1 MCASLYQLPPGKV
14 VLEIDDV
21 SKSYGEKEVLSHVS
35 LLVERGSKI
44 AFVGQNGQ
52 GKLPLPK

>member
-1 MCASLYQLPPGKV
+1 MVEAEHVTK
-14 VLEIDDV
+14 
-21 SKSYGEKEVLSHVS
+21 KYGEKTILKDID

-52 GKLPLPK
+52 GKSTLIKAISKRY